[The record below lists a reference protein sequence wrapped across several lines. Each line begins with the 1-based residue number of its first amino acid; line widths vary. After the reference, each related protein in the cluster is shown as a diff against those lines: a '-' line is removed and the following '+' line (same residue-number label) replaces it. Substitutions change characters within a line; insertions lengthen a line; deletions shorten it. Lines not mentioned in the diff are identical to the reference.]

1 MGIWDLFKKPA
12 ADAASTLIGSITEGI
27 DSLITNKEERLA
39 LQMQIDKQ
47 LQDYTTKLTELA
59 NTLEVEYVKDV
70 QSARVMQQSALQ
82 QEDIFSK
89 RFVYYLSIG
98 LIGAALLFDFTLFFA
113 NIPDDNRDMIN
124 MALGTLNS
132 LGFAS
137 VVSFFLGSSK
147 SSAVKSDTI
156 QTLVNKQ

>member
-12 ADAASTLIGSITEGI
+12 ADAASTLISSITEGI
-27 DSLITNKEERLA
+27 DSLITNKEEREQLRQLA
-39 LQMQIDKQ
+39 VKQ
-47 LQDYTTKLTELA
+47 VQDYNIKLIELA
-59 NTLEVEYVKDV
+59 NMVEVEYIKDT

-82 QEDIFSK
+82 QEDKFSK

-98 LIGAALLFDFTLFFA
+98 LIGAALAFDFTLLFA

-147 SSAVKSDTI
+147 SSATKSDTI
-156 QTLVNKQ
+156 NTLVSKQ